1 MSFQCRRRGFNPW
14 SRHLDPTWGKKK
26 KHFPLYPQIEGLGLR
41 RRPGGWVLTDPD

>member
-1 MSFQCRRRGFNPW
+1 MQEAWVQPLVRELRSHMG
-14 SRHLDPTWGKKK
+14 GKKK